1 MKNRYL
7 IFAAV
12 AFVALTAGCNR
23 LDMVGMFINRS
34 DTEERVND
42 WLDYNEQFGEP
53 VFENVPDNYRVYS
66 CSDSHYSDRDD
77 VTPQGENDRVFN
89 FVTAE
94 RNDSCAVFSLI
105 AGDLANESGETPYVL
120 IEDAIRYN
128 AERQLKND
136 PCFPIVGNHDV
147 YYDCAKFY
155 KQHFHTSTYSL
166 TVKTVGGHQDLFIF
180 LDSGNGTHGKR
191 QLDWLED
198 KLSHRNEYRNCVVVS
213 HCWLFRT
220 SYNYTTTPAANLPLD
235 EQYAFM
241 DLMSDNNVSL
251 VVMGHFH
258 ACEQRQFNGV
268 TYVMIDN
275 LNEETDAPSYLVLDC
290 GEKVSFEYKNL

>member
-105 AGDLANESGETPYVL
+105 AGDLANESGETPYIM
-120 IEDAIRYN
+120 IENSIRYN
-128 AERQLKND
+128 AERQIKND

-155 KQHFHTSTYSL
+155 KQHFHTSTYSV
-166 TVKTVGGHQDLFIF
+166 TVKTVGGHQDLFLF

-191 QLDWLED
+191 QMDWLED
-198 KLSHRNEYRNCVVVS
+198 KLSHRDEYRNCVVVS

-220 SYNYTTTPAANLPLD
+220 SYNYTTTPAANLPED

-275 LNEETDAPSYLVLDC
+275 LNEETDAPSYLILNC
-290 GEKVSFEYKNL
+290 GEKVSFEYMNL

>member
-105 AGDLANESGETPYVL
+105 AGDLANESGETPYIM
-120 IEDAIRYN
+120 IENSIRYN
-128 AERQLKND
+128 AERQIKND

-155 KQHFHTSTYSL
+155 KQHFHTSTYSV
-166 TVKTVGGHQDLFIF
+166 TVKTVGGHQDLFLF

-191 QLDWLED
+191 QMDWLED
-198 KLSHRNEYRNCVVVS
+198 KLSHRDEYRNCVVVS

-220 SYNYTTTPAANLPLD
+220 SYNYTTTPAANLPED

-275 LNEETDAPSYLVLDC
+275 LNEETDEPSYLVLDC
-290 GEKVSFEYKNL
+290 GEKVSFGYKNL

>member
-1 MKNRYL
+1 MKKRYM

-42 WLDYNEQFGEP
+42 WLDYNEQNGEP

-66 CSDSHYSDRDD
+66 CSDVHYSDKDNI
-77 VTPQGENDRVFN
+77 TPQDENDRVFN
-89 FVTAE
+89 FVTVE
-94 RNDSCAVFSLI
+94 RNDSCAVFSII
-105 AGDLANESGETPYVL
+105 AGDLANESGETPYIM
-120 IEDAIRYN
+120 IENSIRYN
-128 AERQLKND
+128 AERQIKND

-155 KQHFHTSTYSL
+155 KQHFHTSTYSV
-166 TVKTVGGHQDLFIF
+166 TVKTVGGHQDLFLF

-191 QLDWLED
+191 QMDWLED
-198 KLSHRNEYRNCVVVS
+198 KLSHRDEYRNCVVVS

-220 SYNYTTTPAANLPLD
+220 SYNYTTTPAANLPED

-275 LNEETDAPSYLVLDC
+275 LNEETDAPSYLILNC
-290 GEKVSFEYKNL
+290 GEKVGFEYKNL

>member
-1 MKNRYL
+1 MKKRYL
-7 IFAAV
+7 IFAAA

-42 WLDYNEQFGEP
+42 WLNYNEQFGEP

-94 RNDSCAVFSLI
+94 RNDSCAVFSII
-105 AGDLANESGETPYVL
+105 AGDLANESGETPYIM
-120 IEDAIRYN
+120 IENSIRYN
-128 AERQLKND
+128 AERQIKND

-155 KQHFHTSTYSL
+155 KQHFHTSTYSV
-166 TVKTVGGHQDLFIF
+166 TVKTVGGHQDLFLF

-191 QLDWLED
+191 QMDWLED
-198 KLSHRNEYRNCVVVS
+198 KLSHRDEYRNCVVVS

-220 SYNYTTTPAANLPLD
+220 SYNYTTTPAANLPED

-275 LNEETDAPSYLVLDC
+275 LNEETDAPSYLILNC
-290 GEKVSFEYKNL
+290 GEKVSFEYMNL

>member
-1 MKNRYL
+1 MKRYM

-12 AFVALTAGCNR
+12 ALVALTAGCNR
-23 LDMVGMFINRS
+23 LDIVGMFINRS
-34 DTEERVND
+34 DTEERVSD
-42 WLDYNEQFGEP
+42 WLDYNEQNGEP
-53 VFENVPDNYRVYS
+53 LFENVPDNYRVYS
-66 CSDSHYSDRDD
+66 CSDVHYSDRENI
-77 VTPQGENDRVFN
+77 TPQGENDRVFN
-89 FVTAE
+89 FITAE
-94 RNDSCAVFSLI
+94 RNDSCAIFSI
-105 AGDLANESGETPYVL
+105 VAGDLANESGETPYIM
-120 IEDAIRYN
+120 IENSIRYN
-128 AERQLKND
+128 AERQDKSD
-136 PCFPIVGNHDV
+136 PCFPVVGNHDV

-155 KQHFHTSTYSL
+155 KQHFHTSTYSV
-166 TVKTVGGHQDLFIF
+166 TVKTVGGHQDLFLF

-191 QLDWLED
+191 QLDWLEK
-198 KLSHRNEYRNCVVVS
+198 KLSHRDQYRNCVVIS

-220 SYNYTTTPAANLPLD
+220 SYNYTTTPAANLPED

-275 LNEETDAPSYLVLDC
+275 LNEETDDPSYLIVNC

>member
-105 AGDLANESGETPYVL
+105 AGDLANESGETPYIM
-120 IEDAIRYN
+120 IENSIRYN
-128 AERQLKND
+128 AERQIKND

-155 KQHFHTSTYSL
+155 KQHFHTSTYSV
-166 TVKTVGGHQDLFIF
+166 TVKTVGGHQDLFLF

-191 QLDWLED
+191 QMDWLED
-198 KLSHRNEYRNCVVVS
+198 KLSHRDEYRNCVVVS

-220 SYNYTTTPAANLPLD
+220 SYNYTTTPAANLPED

-275 LNEETDAPSYLVLDC
+275 LNEEADAPSYLILNC
-290 GEKVSFEYKNL
+290 GEKVSFEYMNL